1 MMDYYGSIIK
11 SNEEIDKELIKSF
24 RNRCHESYMK
34 KLIVDLR
41 KQEILNK
48 EYSVSGWNLFHG
60 ETIHY
65 IINIHI
71 DTIYKLKMSE
81 IRLKFT
87 YCYNQLFNDTDVCK
101 MICDRI

>member
-1 MMDYYGSIIK
+1 MLDYYGSIVK
-11 SNEEIDKELIKSF
+11 SGKEIDKELIKSF

-34 KLIVDLR
+34 KLIDDLR
-41 KQEILNK
+41 KQEILKK
-48 EYSVSGWNLFHG
+48 EYSVSGWNLFHWK
-60 ETIHY
+60 TIHY

-81 IRLKFT
+81 NRLKFT
-87 YCYNQLFNDTDVCK
+87 YCYNQIFDDTDICR

>member
-11 SNEEIDKELIKSF
+11 SKQEIDNELIKSF

-34 KLIVDLR
+34 KIISELR
-41 KQEILNK
+41 KENILHK
-48 EYSVSGWNLFHG
+48 EYSHSGWMVFHG
-60 ETIHY
+60 KTIHD
-65 IINIHI
+65 IINLHI

-87 YCYNQLFNDTDVCK
+87 YCYNQLYNDTDVCR

>member
-1 MMDYYGSIIK
+1 MLDYYGSIIK
-11 SNEEIDKELIKSF
+11 GESEIDNELIKSF
-24 RNRCHESYMK
+24 RNRCRESYMK
-34 KLIVDLR
+34 KIIHDLR

-60 ETIHY
+60 KTIHY

-81 IRLKFT
+81 NRLKFT
-87 YCYNQLFNDTDVCK
+87 YCYNQSYKDMDVCR
-101 MICDRI
+101 MICDKI